1 MGGARLPVA
10 SVERK
15 ILFVSRYRGFLIVLI
30 VLIHTG
36 MTYGASGSWYYAEP
50 HDVLWLKV
58 LGTYVGTLAQS
69 FAVGAFFFLSAY
81 FLPGSLA
88 RRGAGDLLKER
99 AVRLLIPLALF
110 FFLANPFLVK
120 AVASWGNRA
129 AVPRGPVFGSGPLW
143 FLEALYLLTLVYVAG
158 RLVLPRGLPTGLP
171 KGLPRRRGILAYI
184 LSTAVLG
191 FLVRIPFPIGSEVSN
206 LQPGF
211 FPLYIILFAAGIK
224 AGREQWLEAVPS
236 IPIGF
241 WCLTAGLGLAIFP
254 VLGIAGGALRDTSA
268 FLGGL
273 TWQSGAFALWEAG
286 TGTSLLIV
294 TLVLFSRARWVVPG
308 VGESFS
314 ESAYGIYLLHA
325 FVVVLL
331 ALAMKDLAIHPGIKW
346 ITLSVC
352 AVCLPWAVTRVLR
365 RAPGFSRVL

>member
-15 ILFVSRYRGFLIVLI
+15 ILFVSRYRGFLVVLI

-36 MTYGASGSWYYAEP
+36 ITYGASGSWYYTEP
-50 HDVLWLKV
+50 HDVPWLKV
-58 LGTYVGTLAQS
+58 LGTYVGAVAQS
-69 FAVGAFFFLSAY
+69 FAVGAFFFLSAF

-88 RRGAGDLLKER
+88 RRGVWDLLKER
-99 AVRLLIPLALF
+99 AIRLLIPLAVF

-120 AVASWGNRA
+120 AAASWGNGA
-129 AVPRGPVFGSGPLW
+129 AIPPGPVFGSGPLW
-143 FLEALYLLTLVYVAG
+143 FLEALYVFTLVYVG
-158 RLVLPRGLPTGLP
+158 GTLVLPRGLRTGLP
-171 KGLPRRRGILAYI
+171 KGLPGRRGILVYI
-184 LSTAVLG
+184 LAAAALG

-211 FPLYIILFAAGIK
+211 FPMYIILFAAGIK
-224 AGREQWLEAVPS
+224 AGRGQWLEAVPS

-241 WCLTAGLGLAIFP
+241 WCLAAGLGLVLFP
-254 VLGIAGGALRDTSA
+254 VLGIAGGGLRDTA
-268 FLGGL
+268 PFLGGL

-286 TGTSLLIV
+286 TGTSLFIV
-294 TLVLFSRARWVVPG
+294 TLGLFSRARWVVPG

-331 ALAMKDLAIHPGIKW
+331 ALAMKGLAVHPGIKW
-346 ITLSVC
+346 TTLSVC
-352 AVCLPWAVTRVLR
+352 AVCLPWAVTLVLR